1 MKLSTALAL
10 ASALAFG
17 AAGAVSAQQPKQSG
31 GQASAQ
37 KSEKGETRGDAKHLK
52 ELAQANM
59 AEVEAGKLAAQKAQ
73 NADVKKF
80 AQQMVDDHNKQLE
93 EIRKLAQT
101 KGVELPSAPDSK
113 HQRAMKKLQS
123 ASPDKFDHEYMGQMV
138 KDHRDALKLAQ
149 RTAKDAKDTELKSS
163 AEKAA
168 PEIEKHLQMARQLE
182 SATKGAGKKSTG
194 ASKSSSGEKTGS
206 SK

>member
-1 MKLSTALAL
+1 MKLSTAFAFVT
-10 ASALAFG
+10 ALAFG
-17 AAGAVSAQQPKQSG
+17 TVGTVLAQQPKQSG

-37 KSEKGETRGDAKHLK
+37 KSEKGEARGDAKHLK

-80 AQQMVDDHNKQLE
+80 AQQMVDDHSKQLE
-93 EIRKLAQT
+93 EIRKLAQA

-113 HQRAMKKLQS
+113 HQRAMKKLES
-123 ASPDKFDHEYMGQMV
+123 TSPDKFDHEYMQQMV

-149 RTAKDAKDTELKSS
+149 RTAKGAKDSELKSS
-163 AEKAA
+163 AEEAT

-182 SATKGAGKKSTG
+182 SSTKGSGKSAGAGK
-194 ASKSSSGEKTGS
+194 SG
-206 SK
+206 